1 MLSIQGDKFQIE
13 QIPLKTVRP
22 FEHEEVHLAEVA
34 ASDEAPIDL
43 EDKDTITAYLR
54 EKVSQNPARELKSG

>member
-1 MLSIQGDKFQIE
+1 MLVQGKQFQM
-13 QIPLKTVRP
+13 QTLPLKTVRP
-22 FEHEEVHLAEVA
+22 FELEEVHLAEVA

-54 EKVSQNPARELKSG
+54 EKVRFGSLSSTD